1 MDETPTSTHAADV
14 DSALVL
20 ARSNKEIVERLN
32 WLVRRATA
40 AEEEILALL
49 RELNRRRVSLPP
61 TQPT

>member
-1 MDETPTSTHAADV
+1 MDETPTPTHAADV